1 MSVMVLTELAY
12 SHIFGPVVTITL
24 CQSLYPDFQTYFYRF
39 SSQDHLFPLFIHMV
53 VSLSLA
59 W

>member
-24 CQSLYPDFQTYFYRF
+24 CQSLYPDFQTYFYHF
-39 SSQDHLFPLFIHMV
+39 ASQDH
-53 VSLSLA
+53 
-59 W
+59 